1 MLGKRILTAVIGI
14 PVAVYVINYGE
25 WLFAAAVLV
34 LTLLAW
40 HEFYTML
47 QNKNIKIYY
56 SLGILINIFILG
68 CAWLGNSQ
76 EFIMVMFLGTLLA
89 LLKVVTSGNKFT
101 VVDAAFSLLGLFY
114 IGMSFAHLLLLRYTD
129 SSLYLTTSWGQL
141 SAGAAYL
148 WLAFVGTW
156 ASDTF
161 AFFTGSYFGKNKL
174 CPLISPSKT
183 VEGALGGMVGSI
195 IAIIVLGMLF
205 KLPVSHS
212 AIMGILVGI
221 AAPLGDLVESAM
233 KRFAGVKDSGQILP
247 GHGGILDR
255 FDSILFAV
263 PVIYYYM
270 HAFILG

>member
-1 MLGKRILTAVIGI
+1 MLGKRILTALIGI
-14 PVAVYVINYGE
+14 PIAAYVINYGE
-25 WLFAAAVLV
+25 WLFAAMILM

-56 SLGILINIFILG
+56 RLGFLLNTVIAG

-76 EFIMVMFLGTLLA
+76 ELVMVMFISTLLA
-89 LLKVVTSGNKFT
+89 LVKVVTSGTKFT
-101 VVDAAFSLLGLFY
+101 VTDATFSLLGISY
-114 IGMSFAHLLLLRYTD
+114 IGVSFAHLLLLRYTD
-129 SSLYLTTSWGQL
+129 SSQYISTSFGQL

-161 AFFTGSYFGKNKL
+161 AYFVGTYLGRHKL
-174 CPLISPSKT
+174 CPMISPGKT
-183 VEGALGGMVGSI
+183 IEGALGGLIGSV
-195 IAIIVLGMLF
+195 IAIVLLGNIF
-205 KLPVSHS
+205 KLSMTHS
-212 AIMGILVGI
+212 VIMGLLVGV
-221 AAPLGDLVESAM
+221 AAPLGDLVESAI
-233 KRFAGVKDSGQILP
+233 KRFAGVKDSGRILP

-263 PVIYYYM
+263 PAIYYYI
-270 HAFILG
+270 HAFVLR

>member
-1 MLGKRILTAVIGI
+1 MLGKRILTAFIGI
-14 PVAVYVINYGE
+14 PIAIYVINYGE
-25 WLFAAAVLV
+25 WLFATAVFV

-47 QNKNIKIYY
+47 QNKSIKVFY
-56 SLGILINIFILG
+56 SLGILMNIFILG

-76 EFIMVMFLGTLLA
+76 EVITVIFVSTLLT
-89 LLKVVTSGNKFT
+89 LLKIVTSGTNFT
-101 VVDAAFSLLGLFY
+101 VVDAAFSLLGICY

-129 SSLYLTTSWGQL
+129 SSLYLMTSWGEL
-141 SAGAAYL
+141 SAGAAYV

-161 AFFTGSYFGKNKL
+161 AFFIGSYLGRHKL
-174 CPLISPSKT
+174 CPTISPNKT
-183 VEGALGGMVGSI
+183 IEGVLGGMLGSI
-195 IAIIVLGMLF
+195 IAIILLGMLF
-205 KLPVSHS
+205 KLPISHC
-212 AIMGILVGI
+212 AIMGILVGT
-221 AAPLGDLVESAM
+221 AAPVGDLVESAI

-255 FDSILFAV
+255 FDSILFTV

-270 HAFILG
+270 HTFVLR

>member
-1 MLGKRILTAVIGI
+1 MLWKRILTAFMGI
-14 PVAVYVINYGE
+14 PIAAYVINYGE

-40 HEFYTML
+40 HEFYTVL
-47 QNKNIKIYY
+47 QNKSIKVFY

-68 CAWLGNSQ
+68 CAWLGNFQ
-76 EFIMVMFLGTLLA
+76 EFVIVIYVGTLLT
-89 LLKVVTSGNKFT
+89 LLKIVTSGTKFT
-101 VVDAAFSLLGLFY
+101 IVDAAVSLFGISY

-129 SSLYLTTSWGQL
+129 NSIYLMTAWGEL
-141 SAGAAYL
+141 SAGAAYV

-161 AFFTGSYFGKNKL
+161 AFFVGSYLGKHKL
-174 CPLISPSKT
+174 CPGISPNKT
-183 VEGALGGMVGSI
+183 IEGALGGMFGSL
-195 IAIIVLGMLF
+195 IAIVLLGVLF
-205 KLPVSHS
+205 KLPISHS

-221 AAPLGDLVESAM
+221 AAPVGDLVESAI

-255 FDSILFAV
+255 FDSILFTV
-263 PVIYYYM
+263 PAIYYYM
-270 HAFILG
+270 HIFVL